1 MFLKPRLPISSATN
15 RRAFN
20 FSFLKNKTYIM
31 LQLGNVLEG
40 FGYFVPSIY
49 LPSIARGLGASS
61 SVSAL
66 TLILLNIAT
75 VPGCVCMGWIVDRWH
90 ITICLLVTT
99 VGATLSTFLLWGFTT
114 NLALLLV
121 FSFIYGFFAGCFT
134 TTYPGMMKAVTK
146 NQPSY
151 DPIMVYASASD
162 QSRPRRLTAPVRL
175 PISRIFRT
183 AVSPAAI
190 LRACRATAF
199 SG

>member
-1 MFLKPRLPISSATN
+1 
-15 RRAFN
+15 
-20 FSFLKNKTYIM
+20 M

-90 ITICLLVTT
+90 ITICLLITT

-151 DPIMVYASASD
+151 DPIMVYASLVAG
-162 QSRPRRLTAPVRL
+162 RGIGNVACG
-175 PISRIFRT
+175 PISEALMKTGAIGTIGVYGTEYASLVIFTGVSAALGGVSCFGRT
-183 AVSPAAI
+183 
-190 LRACRATAF
+190 LGWF
-199 SG
+199 